1 MFFVTWPRIVIL
13 LGLMAIGVV
22 VGLYV
27 SSVRH
32 LVAARQARRN
42 DDCGTSLKPGILA
55 GMWAVLLCGI
65 ALFIK
70 S

>member
-1 MFFVTWPRIVIL
+1 MFIL
-13 LGLMAIGVV
+13 DRFSE
-22 VGLYV
+22 
-27 SSVRH
+27 SSV
-32 LVAARQARRN
+32 
-42 DDCGTSLKPGILA
+42 SLKPGIIA